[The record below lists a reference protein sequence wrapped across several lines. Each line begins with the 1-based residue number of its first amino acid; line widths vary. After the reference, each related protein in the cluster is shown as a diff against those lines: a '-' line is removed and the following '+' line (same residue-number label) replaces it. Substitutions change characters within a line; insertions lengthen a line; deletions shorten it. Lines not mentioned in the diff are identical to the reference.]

1 MQTVARTK
9 ATKSRRTATATP
21 SDASAPDTLDSLAA
35 QLWRRA
41 ADGDQEA
48 RDALLVEHLN
58 LVHHTARQLSRRI
71 AVQVDYDELVSAG
84 SIGLMAAL
92 GAFDVS
98 RGLAFSTFAIPRIRG
113 AILDELRR
121 QDHVPR
127 SIRRK
132 TRDIAHARE
141 VIMHERGRGAE
152 DSEIATHLGIDIDTL
167 WRWQGEIEGAVHL
180 PLDRTAQDNDTSP
193 APADY
198 LASTEEVG
206 IDDLISREQE
216 VVLLRDAIMAL
227 NEQESTVLALY
238 YFEELKLQE
247 IGDVLGITESR
258 VSQIRAKALGRL
270 RVSLA
275 SMRA

>member
-1 MQTVARTK
+1 MQTVARTT
-9 ATKSRRTATATP
+9 ATKSRRTAKT
-21 SDASAPDTLDSLAA
+21 DAPTPDTLEGLAS
-35 QLWRRA
+35 QLWQRA
-41 ADGDQEA
+41 ADGDLEA
-48 RDALLVEHLN
+48 RDTLLLEHLN

-84 SIGLMAAL
+84 TIGLIAAL
-92 GAFDVS
+92 GAFDVT

-132 TRDIAHARE
+132 TRDISHARE
-141 VIMHERGRGAE
+141 LIMREQGRAAE
-152 DSEIATHLGIDIDTL
+152 DAEIAGHLGVDLGTL

-180 PLDRTAQDNDTSP
+180 PLDRTASDNDTSP
-193 APADY
+193 APADF
-198 LASTEEVG
+198 LTSSDEVG
-206 IDDLISREQE
+206 IDDLIGREQE
-216 VVLLRDAIMAL
+216 VGLLRDAIMAL

-247 IGDVLGITESR
+247 IGDILGITESR

-275 SMRA
+275 SLRT